1 MAEGSNQNCD
11 AANPLIFLVSRYNHA
26 VSEGELVITIASLAV
41 VIVHV
46 IVFAI
51 GFSTAEHVRV
61 PWAGRTL
68 LLSLLPAP
76 LVLMPVLSTIAAK
89 DVRDDPTYVGMYL
102 LMGMAWTAMS
112 LFSLR
117 LWGFQL
123 ADITQRRNLAV
134 RIFVIL
140 FAIASALAFA
150 GGNVGDGPGFHVVIF
165 SALLGSITLFGALA
179 FLSLTAR
186 VRYRVLVDRDAG
198 IAVRTGLLLVA
209 IGLVAGRGAAG
220 TWVSAGA
227 TFRDFVIVT
236 WPVLPVIAL
245 DAAMTTVTRSGDK
258 PPSPLIDS
266 LLGMIYL
273 ALACVLV
280 AIWGM
285 PA

>member
-1 MAEGSNQNCD
+1 M
-11 AANPLIFLVSRYNHA
+11 
-26 VSEGELVITIASLAV
+26 SEGELFITIVSLAIV
-41 VIVHV
+41 VVHV
-46 IVFAI
+46 VMFAI

-76 LVLMPVLSTIAAK
+76 LVLMPVLTTIAAK

-102 LMGMAWTAMS
+102 LMGMAWSALS

-123 ADITQRRNLAV
+123 ADITQRRNPAV
-134 RIFVIL
+134 RIFIIM
-140 FAIASALAFA
+140 FALASALAFA

-165 SALLGSITLFGALA
+165 SALLGSMTLFGTLA
-179 FLSLTAR
+179 FLSLTSR
-186 VRYRVLVDRDAG
+186 VRYRVLVDRDTGLAL
-198 IAVRTGLLLVA
+198 RTGLLLVA

-220 TWVSAGA
+220 TWVSSGA
-227 TFRDFVIVT
+227 TVRDFVIVT

-258 PPSPLIDS
+258 PPSLLIDA
-266 LLGMIYL
+266 LLGLIYL
-273 ALACVLV
+273 SLACVLV
-280 AIWGM
+280 AIWGL
-285 PA
+285 PP